1 LKILV
6 SGGTGLLGQGLLRL
20 LRATEDCEVRCFV
33 RRTSF
38 VERLGGLK
46 LAYGDTGDADSM
58 ARALDG
64 MDAFVHL
71 AGIRYTPE
79 VSEAM
84 RRAGVERLVIV
95 SSTSAHSRFE
105 FRSAP
110 RLVNE
115 ALLAGSSLRWTV
127 VRPSMIYGSE
137 LDHNMHKLLRFLDR
151 WPAFPLFGSGEN
163 LWQPVYYEDL
173 ARGLYA
179 ALTKPGTEGQI
190 YDLPGPRPLTY
201 MDLVRTAAGALGK
214 STRIVRI
221 PAEPVRR
228 ALVVAEKMGLPL
240 PVSSEQ
246 VLRLR
251 EDKAYPYEKARE
263 ELGYAPRAFKEGI
276 ALEVGRLREIGL
288 VR

>member
-1 LKILV
+1 VKILV

-20 LRATEDCEVRCFV
+20 LRETGKHEVRCFV
-33 RRTSF
+33 RRTSP
-38 VERLGGLK
+38 VERLGGLE
-46 LAYGDTGDADSM
+46 LAYGDAGDADSM
-58 ARALDG
+58 ARALRG
-64 MDAFVHL
+64 MDAFVHV
-71 AGIRYTPE
+71 AGIRYTTE
-79 VSEAM
+79 VLDAM
-84 RRAGVERLVIV
+84 RWAGVERLVIV
-95 SSTSAHSRFE
+95 SSTSAHSQFE

-110 RLVNE
+110 WLVNE
-115 ALLAGSSLRWTV
+115 SLLVGSGFRWTV
-127 VRPSMIYGSE
+127 ARPSMIYGSE
-137 LDHNMHKLLRFLDR
+137 IDHNMHKLLRFLDR
-151 WPAFPLFGSGEN
+151 WPVFPLFGSGEN

-179 ALTKPGTEGQI
+179 ALTEPGTEGQI

-201 MDLVRTAAGALGK
+201 IDLIRTAVLALGK

-221 PAEPVRR
+221 PAEPVRQ
-228 ALVVAEKMGLPL
+228 ALVVAERIGLPW

-276 ALEVGRLREIGL
+276 TLEVGRLREIGM

>member
-1 LKILV
+1 MKILV
-6 SGGTGLLGQGLLRL
+6 SGGTGLLGQGLLRV
-20 LRATEDCEVRCFV
+20 LRENGEHDVRCFV
-33 RRTSF
+33 RRTSP
-38 VERLGGLK
+38 VERLKGLE
-46 LAYGDTGDADSM
+46 LAYGDAKDVDSI
-58 ARALDG
+58 ARALRG
-64 MDAFVHL
+64 TDAFVHI
-71 AGIRYTPE
+71 AGLEHTPQ
-79 VSEAM
+79 VLKAM
-84 RRAGVERLVIV
+84 RRTTVERLVIV

-115 ALLAGSSLRWTV
+115 ALLVGSGLQWTV

-151 WPAFPLFGSGEN
+151 SPVFPLFGSGEN

-179 ALTKPGTEGQI
+179 VLTKSGTDDQI
-190 YDLPGPRPLTY
+190 YDLPGPKPLTY
-201 MDLVRTAAGALGK
+201 LNLVRTAARALGK

-221 PAEPVRR
+221 PAEPVWR
-228 ALVVAEKMGLPL
+228 ALVLSERIGLPL

-251 EDKAYPYEKARE
+251 EDKAYSYEKARE
-263 ELGYAPRAFKEGI
+263 ELGYAPRTFKEGI
-276 ALEVGRLREIGL
+276 TLEARRLRDIGL

>member
-1 LKILV
+1 MKILV

-20 LRATEDCEVRCFV
+20 LREIGGHEVRCFV
-33 RRTSF
+33 RRTSPM
-38 VERLGGLK
+38 ERLGGLE
-46 LAYGDTGDADSM
+46 LAYGDTGDTGSM
-58 ARALDG
+58 ARALRG
-64 MDAFVHL
+64 MDAFVHI
-71 AGIRYTPE
+71 AGIEYTPQ
-79 VSEAM
+79 VLEAM
-84 RRAGVERLVIV
+84 RRARVERLVVV

-115 ALLAGSSLRWTV
+115 ALLVGSGLQWTV
-127 VRPSMIYGSE
+127 VRPSIIYGSE
-137 LDHNMHKLLRFLDR
+137 LDHSMHRLLRFLDR
-151 WPAFPLFGSGEN
+151 SPVFPLFGSGEN

-173 ARGLYA
+173 ARGVYT
-179 ALTKPGTEGQI
+179 ALTKPGTDGQI
-190 YDLPGPRPLTY
+190 YDLPGSRPLTY
-201 MDLVRTAAGALGK
+201 LDLIRTAAGSLGK

-228 ALVVAEKMGLPL
+228 ALVMAERLGLPL

-251 EDKAYPYEKARE
+251 EDKVYPYEKARE

>member
-1 LKILV
+1 VKVLI

-20 LRATEDCEVRCFV
+20 LRETGEHEVRCLV
-33 RRTSF
+33 RRTSP
-38 VERLGGLK
+38 VERLGGLE
-46 LAYGDTGDADSM
+46 LAYGDAGDDGSI
-58 ARALDG
+58 ARALRG
-64 MDAFVHL
+64 MDAFVHV

-79 VSEAM
+79 VLEAM
-84 RRAGVERLVIV
+84 RRARVERLVIV
-95 SSTSAHSRFE
+95 SSTSTHSRFE

-115 ALLAGSSLRWTV
+115 ALLAGSELRWTV

-137 LDHNMHKLLRFLDR
+137 LDHNMHRLLRFLDR
-151 WPAFPLFGSGEN
+151 WPVFPLFGSGEN

-190 YDLPGPRPLTY
+190 YDLPGSRPLTY
-201 MDLVRTAAGALGK
+201 IDLIRTAAVALGK

-221 PAEPVRR
+221 PAEPVRQ
-228 ALVVAEKMGLPL
+228 ALVVAERIGLPL

-251 EDKAYPYEKARE
+251 EDKAYSYQKAKE
-263 ELGYAPRAFKEGI
+263 ELGYAPRTFKKGI

>member
-1 LKILV
+1 MKVLI

-20 LRATEDCEVRCFV
+20 LRETGEHEVRCLV
-33 RRTSF
+33 RRTSP
-38 VERLGGLK
+38 VERLGGLE
-46 LAYGDTGDADSM
+46 LAYGDAGDDGSI
-58 ARALDG
+58 ARALRG
-64 MDAFVHL
+64 MDAFVHV

-79 VSEAM
+79 VLEAM
-84 RRAGVERLVIV
+84 RRARVERLVIV
-95 SSTSAHSRFE
+95 SSTSTHSRFE

-115 ALLAGSSLRWTV
+115 ALLAGSELRWTV

-137 LDHNMHKLLRFLDR
+137 LDHNMHRLLRFLDR
-151 WPAFPLFGSGEN
+151 WPVFPLFGSGEN

-190 YDLPGPRPLTY
+190 YDLPGSRPLTY
-201 MDLVRTAAGALGK
+201 IDLIRTAAVALGK

-221 PAEPVRR
+221 PAEPVRQ
-228 ALVVAEKMGLPL
+228 ALVVAERIGLPL

-251 EDKAYPYEKARE
+251 EDKAYSYQKAKE
-263 ELGYAPRAFKEGI
+263 ELGYTPRTFKKGI

>member
-1 LKILV
+1 M
-6 SGGTGLLGQGLLRL
+6 RL
-20 LRATEDCEVRCFV
+20 LSETRDCEVRCFV
-33 RRTSF
+33 RRTSL
-38 VERLGGLK
+38 VERLRGLE
-46 LAYGDTGDADSM
+46 LAYGDVRDADSI
-58 ARALDG
+58 ARALHE

-71 AGIRYTPE
+71 AGIRYTP
-79 VSEAM
+79 VVLEAM
-84 RRAGVERLVIV
+84 QRAGVERLVIV
-95 SSTSAHSRFE
+95 SSTGAHSRFE

-110 RLVNE
+110 RLLNE
-115 ALLAGSSLRWTV
+115 ALLSGSSLRWTV

-179 ALTKPGTEGQI
+179 ALTKPEADGQI

-201 MDLVRTAAGALGK
+201 LDLVRTAVGALGK

-228 ALVVAEKMGLPL
+228 ALALAERIGLPL

-251 EDKAYPYEKARE
+251 EDKAYSYDKARK
-263 ELGYAPRAFKEGI
+263 ELSYAPRAFKEGI
-276 ALEVGRLREIGL
+276 ALEVGRLREIGV

>member
-1 LKILV
+1 VKVLI

-20 LRATEDCEVRCFV
+20 LRETGEHEVRCLV
-33 RRTSF
+33 RRTSP
-38 VERLGGLK
+38 VERLGGLE
-46 LAYGDTGDADSM
+46 LAYGDARDDGSI
-58 ARALDG
+58 ARALRG
-64 MDAFVHL
+64 MDAFVHV
-71 AGIRYTPE
+71 AGLRYTPE
-79 VSEAM
+79 VLEAM
-84 RRAGVERLVIV
+84 RRARVERLVIV
-95 SSTSAHSRFE
+95 SSTSTHSRFE

-115 ALLAGSSLRWTV
+115 ALLAGSELRWTV

-137 LDHNMHKLLRFLDR
+137 LDHNMHRLLRFLDR
-151 WPAFPLFGSGEN
+151 WPVFPLFGSGEN

-190 YDLPGPRPLTY
+190 YDLPGSRPLTY
-201 MDLVRTAAGALGK
+201 IDLIRTAAVALGK

-221 PAEPVRR
+221 PAEPVRQ
-228 ALVVAEKMGLPL
+228 ALVVAERIGLPL

-251 EDKAYPYEKARE
+251 EDKAYSYQKAKE
-263 ELGYAPRAFKEGI
+263 ELGYAPRTFKKGI

>member
-6 SGGTGLLGQGLLRL
+6 SGSTGLLGQGLLRL
-20 LRATEDCEVRCFV
+20 LREIGKHEVRCFV
-33 RRTSF
+33 RRTSL
-38 VERLGGLK
+38 VERLGGLE
-46 LAYGDTGDADSM
+46 LAYGDAGDADSI
-58 ARALDG
+58 ARALRG
-64 MDAFVHL
+64 MDAFVHV

-79 VSEAM
+79 VLEAM
-84 RRAGVERLVIV
+84 RRARVERLVIV

-115 ALLAGSSLRWTV
+115 ALLVGSELRWTV
-127 VRPSMIYGSE
+127 ARPSMIYGSE

-151 WPAFPLFGSGEN
+151 SPVFPIFGSGEN

-173 ARGLYA
+173 ARGVYA
-179 ALTKPGTEGQI
+179 ALTKSGTDGQI

-201 MDLVRTAAGALGK
+201 LDLVRTAADALGK
-214 STRIVRI
+214 STRVVRI
-221 PAEPVRR
+221 PAEPVRQ
-228 ALVVAEKMGLPL
+228 ALVVAERMGLPL

-263 ELGYAPRAFKEGI
+263 ELDYAPRAFKEGI

>member
-1 LKILV
+1 MKILV

-20 LRATEDCEVRCFV
+20 LREIGEHEVRCFV
-33 RRTSF
+33 RRTSLF
-38 VERLGGLK
+38 ERLGGLE
-46 LAYGDTGDADSM
+46 LAYGDAGDVDSM
-58 ARALDG
+58 ARALSG
-64 MDAFVHL
+64 IDAFVHV
-71 AGIRYTPE
+71 AGIRYTPQ
-79 VSEAM
+79 VLEAM
-84 RRAGVERLVIV
+84 RRARVERLVIV

-115 ALLAGSSLRWTV
+115 ALLVESGLRWTV

-151 WPAFPLFGSGEN
+151 SPVFPLFGSGEN

-173 ARGLYA
+173 ARGLYTV
-179 ALTKPGTEGQI
+179 LTKSGTDGQI

-201 MDLVRTAAGALGK
+201 LDLVRTAAGALGK

-228 ALVVAEKMGLPL
+228 ALVLAERIGLPL

-251 EDKAYPYEKARE
+251 EDKAYSYEKARD
-263 ELGYAPRAFKEGI
+263 ELGYAPRTFKEGI
-276 ALEVGRLREIGL
+276 ALEVSRLREIGL

>member
-1 LKILV
+1 MKILV

-20 LRATEDCEVRCFV
+20 LRETGEHEVRCLV
-33 RRTSF
+33 RRTSP
-38 VERLGGLK
+38 VERLEGLK
-46 LAYGDTGDADSM
+46 LAYGDAGDAESM
-58 ARALDG
+58 SRALRG
-64 MDAFVHL
+64 TDAFVHV
-71 AGIRYTPE
+71 AGIEYTPQ
-79 VSEAM
+79 VLEAM
-84 RRAGVERLVIV
+84 HRAGVERLVIV

-115 ALLAGSSLRWTV
+115 ALLPGSGLRWTV

-151 WPAFPLFGSGEN
+151 SPVFPLFGSGEN

-173 ARGLYA
+173 ARGVYA
-179 ALTKPGTEGQI
+179 ALTKPGTDGQI

-201 MDLVRTAAGALGK
+201 LDLIQTAAGALAK
-214 STRIVRI
+214 RVRVVRV

-228 ALVVAEKMGLPL
+228 ALLLAKKLRLPL

-246 VLRLR
+246 VLRLQ
-251 EDKAYPYEKARE
+251 EDKAYPYDKAKE
-263 ELGYAPRAFKEGI
+263 ELGYSPRGFKEGI

-288 VR
+288 VG

>member
-1 LKILV
+1 MKILV

-20 LRATEDCEVRCFV
+20 LRGAGEHEVRCFV
-33 RRTSF
+33 RRTSPA
-38 VERLGGLK
+38 ERLEGLE
-46 LAYGDTGDADSM
+46 LAYGDAEDAGSM
-58 ARALDG
+58 ARALRG
-64 MDAFVHL
+64 MDAFVHI
-71 AGIRYTPE
+71 AGIRYTPW
-79 VSEAM
+79 VLEAM

-110 RLVNE
+110 RLANE
-115 ALLAGSSLRWTV
+115 ALLAGSGLRWTV

-151 WPAFPLFGSGEN
+151 SPIFPLFGSGET
-163 LWQPVYYEDL
+163 LWQPVYHEDL
-173 ARGLYA
+173 ARGLYT
-179 ALTKPGTEGQI
+179 ALTKPGTEGRI
-190 YDLPGPRPLTY
+190 YDLPGARPLTY
-201 MDLVRTAAGALGK
+201 LDLIRTAAGSLGK
-214 STRIVRI
+214 RVRIVRV

-228 ALVVAEKMGLPL
+228 ALLVAERLRLPL

>member
-1 LKILV
+1 MKILV
-6 SGGTGLLGQGLLRL
+6 SGGTGLLGQGLLRVL
-20 LRATEDCEVRCFV
+20 QENDEHEVRCLV
-33 RRTSF
+33 RRTSL
-38 VERLGGLK
+38 VDRLKGLE
-46 LAYGDTGDADSM
+46 LAYGDAGDAGSM
-58 ARALDG
+58 AQALRG
-64 MDAFVHL
+64 MDAFVHI
-71 AGIRYTPE
+71 AGIQYTPE
-79 VSEAM
+79 VLDAM
-84 RRAGVERLVIV
+84 RQAWVERLVIV

-115 ALLAGSSLRWTV
+115 ALLAGSDLQWTV

-151 WPAFPLFGSGEN
+151 SPVFPLFGSGEN

-179 ALTKPGTEGQI
+179 VLTKSGTDGQV
-190 YDLPGPRPLTY
+190 YDLPGPKPLTY
-201 MDLVRTAAGALGK
+201 LNLVRTAAGALGK

-228 ALVVAEKMGLPL
+228 ALVLSERIGLPL

-251 EDKAYPYEKARE
+251 EDKAYSYEKARE
-263 ELGYAPRAFKEGI
+263 ELGYAPRTFKEGI
-276 ALEVGRLREIGL
+276 TLEARRLRDVGM